1 MKRYDSLNAV
11 NERMLRMLQA
21 CGLVFGLLFF
31 LPCNLYGSGGEGF
44 IWNDN
49 SFSLRTKIEFADAAV
64 ASTTKK
70 SSVIMEVRRVRYV
83 MEDGRNREVMGRV
96 LRDTIEEVIEGMDV
110 MDEIAESGEE
120 NVDGA
125 MEDLAVHLAY
135 YKRHPLNI
143 NSATRRELER
153 SGLFTEFQI
162 ESLLKY
168 IGRTG
173 AVLSFAELS
182 LLYGFNEDLV
192 KRIAPY
198 IVLGEKKRV
207 SRGFRYDVSSDIYAR
222 YTGTLEQQS
231 VTRKQLQQTKVYEE
245 ALNSHSTA
253 SSFGLSKETYLARM
267 KAYYADRVEVA
278 ALWSGSAI
286 ASTSGKSGVRRV
298 SAERFISGGVS
309 VKDLSI
315 GRLKIDRVVVG
326 DFAAKFGQ
334 GLSVWNGFTYSGVD
348 ENYGFSKRGEAI
360 SLYNSSDTTKTLR
373 GGSLSLSMGKV
384 SYSGGYAVEKKLLL
398 NRLSYN
404 GSLFKIALNHSQREN
419 APPILSMDVKT
430 GIGVT
435 RLFGEG
441 AWNYTTNATAF
452 LLGCS
457 TEYGKWSMHLLTL
470 IYSNSFISSLSGAYS
485 SLSHPA
491 NQRGFA
497 AVTAGPLYKKLKFS
511 ASFQYMQYPKERYH
525 LNYPS
530 AMYKGYVKLSV
541 DDAGFTTP
549 ARNELYFRFYTRCN
563 ITYKDPAE
571 RVALYSL
578 RLAGKKSLGSN
589 LTLGVR
595 GEWNNYNCY
604 GVMAYLRSLFLKS
617 KVSAV
622 AGAVSYDVKKWD
634 GRIYFPESEL
644 PMTFSSHL
652 LYGTGVDW
660 FAMVSAK
667 FTRWLSLHF
676 KVQQRA
682 EKLTLKGALRL
693 LL

>member
-1 MKRYDSLNAV
+1 MK
-11 NERMLRMLQA
+11 RMLQLCVLIA
-21 CGLVFGLLFF
+21 VITVFQ
-31 LPCNLYGSGGEGF
+31 S
-44 IWNDN
+44 ID
-49 SFSLRTKIEFADAAV
+49 LRGADLRIA
-64 ASTTKK
+64 
-70 SSVIMEVRRVRYV
+70 
-83 MEDGRNREVMGRV
+83 
-96 LRDTIEEVIEGMDV
+96 RDTIEEVIEGVDV
-110 MDEIAESGEE
+110 MDEIAESGEA
-120 NVDGA
+120 NVEGA
-125 MEDLAVHLAY
+125 LEEIAVHLAH

-143 NSATRRELER
+143 NSASKKELER

-207 SRGFRYDVSSDIYAR
+207 SRGLRYDLSSDIYFR
-222 YTGTLEQQS
+222 YTGTLE
-231 VTRKQLQQTKVYEE
+231 
-245 ALNSHSTA
+245 NS
-253 SSFGLSKETYLARM
+253 GLSKETYLARM
-267 KAYYADRVEVA
+267 KSSYAEKVEVA
-278 ALWSGSAI
+278 ALWSGSAT
-286 ASTSGKSGVRRV
+286 ASSAGSKSGGRKV
-298 SAERFISGGVS
+298 SKESFVGGGVS
-309 VKDLSI
+309 VKDI
-315 GRLKIDRVVVG
+315 AMGKITIDRVVVG

-334 GLSVWNGFTYSGVD
+334 GLSVWNSFTYSGVD

-360 SLYNSSDTTKTLR
+360 SIYNSSDSSKTLR
-373 GGSLSLSMGKV
+373 GGAVSVSLGKI
-384 SYSGGYAVEKKLLL
+384 SYSGGYAVEKKILL

-404 GSLFKIALNHSQREN
+404 GSLLKVALNHFQKEN
-419 APPILSMDVKT
+419 ATPILSADFKT
-430 GIGVT
+430 GIGAT
-435 RLFGEG
+435 RIFGEG

-457 TEYGKWSMHLLTL
+457 TEYGKWSMHLITL
-470 IYSNSFISSLSGAYS
+470 IYTNSFISSLSGAYS

-497 AVTAGPLYKKLKFS
+497 AVAAGPLYKKLKLS
-511 ASFQYMQYPKERYH
+511 GSFQYMQYPKERYH

-530 AMYKGYVKLSV
+530 AMYKGYVKLSI
-541 DDAGFTTP
+541 DDADFTTP

-563 ITYKDPAE
+563 ITYKEPAE

-589 LTLGVR
+589 LSLGVR

-604 GVMAYLRSLFLKS
+604 GVMAYLRSLFLRS
-617 KVSAV
+617 KASAV
-622 AGAVSYDVKKWD
+622 AGAVGYDVKDWN

-652 LYGTGVDW
+652 LYGRGVDW

-676 KVQQRA
+676 KIQQRGK
-682 EKLTLKGALRL
+682 KLTLKGALRL

>member
-1 MKRYDSLNAV
+1 MKRFI
-11 NERMLRMLQA
+11 QI
-21 CGLVFGLLFF
+21 CGLIAVLLFS
-31 LPCNLYGSGGEGF
+31 LPCGLHG
-44 IWNDN
+44 
-49 SFSLRTKIEFADAAV
+49 AV
-64 ASTTKK
+64 Q
-70 SSVIMEVRRVRYV
+70 MQ
-83 MEDGRNREVMGRV
+83 
-96 LRDTIEEVIEGMDV
+96 RDTIEEVIEGVDV
-110 MDEIAESGEE
+110 MDDIVESGEA
-120 NVDGA
+120 NVEGA
-125 MEDLAVHLAY
+125 LEEIAVHLAH

-143 NSATRRELER
+143 NSAGRNELQR

-168 IGRTG
+168 IGRSG
-173 AVLSFAELS
+173 AILSFAELS
-182 LLYGFNEDLV
+182 LLYGFSEELV

-198 IVLGEKKRV
+198 IFLGEKKRV
-207 SRGFRYDVSSDIYAR
+207 SRGFRSSFTSDIYAR
-222 YTGTLEQQS
+222 YAGTIEQQR
-231 VTRKQLQQTKVYEE
+231 VT
-245 ALNSHSTA
+245 
-253 SSFGLSKETYLARM
+253 KETYLARM
-267 KAYYADRVEVA
+267 KASYAEKVEMA
-278 ALWSGSAI
+278 ALWSGSGSVAKE
-286 ASTSGKSGVRRV
+286 S
-298 SAERFISGGVS
+298 FIGGGVS
-309 VKDLSI
+309 VKDITI
-315 GRLKIDRVVVG
+315 GKFSIDRVVVG

-334 GLSVWNGFTYSGVD
+334 GLSVWNSFTYSGVD
-348 ENYGFSKRGEAI
+348 ENYGFSKRGEVI

-373 GGSLSLSMGKV
+373 GAAVSLSLGKI
-384 SYSGGYAVEKKLLL
+384 SYSGGYAFEKKILV

-404 GSLFKIALNHSQREN
+404 GSLFKMALNHYQKEN
-419 APPILSMDVKT
+419 EVPILSADFKT
-430 GIGVT
+430 GIRAT
-435 RLFGEG
+435 RFFGEG

-457 TEYGKWSMHLLTL
+457 TEYGKWSMHILTL
-470 IYSNSFISSLSGAYS
+470 IYTNSFISSTSGAYS
-485 SLSHPA
+485 SLSHPS

-497 AVTAGPLYKKLKFS
+497 AVTAGPLYKKLLLS

-530 AMYKGYVKLSV
+530 AMYKGYVKLSI

-563 ITYKDPAE
+563 ITYKEPAK

-589 LTLGVR
+589 LTVGGR

-622 AGAVSYDVKKWD
+622 AGAVGYDVKRWN

-652 LYGTGVDW
+652 LYGRGVDW

-676 KVQQRA
+676 KVQQRR

>member
-1 MKRYDSLNAV
+1 MKRYDSLNAD
-11 NERMLRMLQA
+11 NWHPIRMLQV
-21 CGLVFGLLFF
+21 CVMVFGLMLF
-31 LPCNLYGSGGEGF
+31 LPGDLYGFGVKGF
-44 IWNDN
+44 TQNGN
-49 SFSLRTKIEFADAAV
+49 FCSEYAV
-64 ASTTKK
+64 
-70 SSVIMEVRRVRYV
+70 
-83 MEDGRNREVMGRV
+83 
-96 LRDTIEEVIEGMDV
+96 RDTIDEVVEGVDV
-110 MDEIAESGEE
+110 MDEILESGEE
-120 NVDGA
+120 NVEGA
-125 MEDLAVHLAY
+125 MEEMAVHLAH

-143 NSATRRELER
+143 NSASRKELER
-153 SGLFTEFQI
+153 SGLLTEFQI

-168 IGRTG
+168 TARTG

-192 KRIAPY
+192 KRISPY
-198 IVLGEKKRV
+198 IILGERKRV
-207 SRGFRYDVSSDIYAR
+207 SRGFRYDFSSDIYVR

-231 VTRKQLQQTKVYEE
+231 VTKKQSQQTKVYEE
-245 ALNSHSTA
+245 ALNSNSTA
-253 SSFGLSKETYLARM
+253 SSFGLSKETYLTRM
-267 KAYYADRVEVA
+267 KAVYGEKVEVA
-278 ALWSGSAI
+278 ALWSGSAML
-286 ASTSGKSGVRRV
+286 SGSSNTAIGRKVKTNS
-298 SAERFISGGVS
+298 FLSGGIS
-309 VKDLSI
+309 VKDIAL
-315 GRLKIDRVVVG
+315 GRVTIDRVVVG
-326 DFAAKFGQ
+326 DFAAKLGQ
-334 GLSVWNGFTYSGVD
+334 GLAVWNGFTYSGVD

-360 SLYNSSDTTKTLR
+360 SVYNSSDTAKTLR
-373 GGSLSLSMGKV
+373 GGALSVSLGKV
-384 SYSGGYAVEKKLLL
+384 SYSGGYAVEKKILL

-404 GSLFKIALNHSQREN
+404 GSLFKIGLNHFQKEN
-419 APPILSMDVKT
+419 APPVLSVDART

-457 TEYGKWSMHLLTL
+457 TEYGKWSMHLLSL
-470 IYSNSFISSLSGAYS
+470 IYSNSFISSMSGAYS
-485 SLSHPA
+485 SLSHPS
-491 NQRGFA
+491 NQQGFA
-497 AVTAGPLYKKLKFS
+497 AVTAGPLYRKLKLS

-530 AMYKGYVKLSV
+530 AMYKGYVKLSI
-541 DDAGFTTP
+541 DDAGFTAP

-563 ITYKDPAE
+563 ITYKEQAE
-571 RVALYSL
+571 SVALYSL
-578 RLAGKKSLGSN
+578 RVAGKKSLGSH
-589 LTLGVR
+589 LTMGVR

-617 KVSAV
+617 RVAAV

-652 LYGTGVDW
+652 LYGRGLDW

-667 FTRWLSLHF
+667 FSRWLSLHF
-676 KVQQRA
+676 KVQQRG

>member
-1 MKRYDSLNAV
+1 M
-11 NERMLRMLQA
+11 
-21 CGLVFGLLFF
+21 VFGLMLF
-31 LPCNLYGSGGEGF
+31 LPGDLYGFGVKGF
-44 IWNDN
+44 TQNGIFC
-49 SFSLRTKIEFADAAV
+49 SEYAV
-64 ASTTKK
+64 
-70 SSVIMEVRRVRYV
+70 
-83 MEDGRNREVMGRV
+83 
-96 LRDTIEEVIEGMDV
+96 RDTIDEVVEGVDV
-110 MDEIAESGEE
+110 MDEILESGEE
-120 NVDGA
+120 NVEGA
-125 MEDLAVHLAY
+125 MEEMAVHLAH

-143 NSATRRELER
+143 NSASRKELER
-153 SGLFTEFQI
+153 SGLLTEFQI

-168 IGRTG
+168 TARTG

-182 LLYGFNEDLV
+182 LLYGFNEYLV
-192 KRIAPY
+192 KRISPY
-198 IVLGEKKRV
+198 IVLGERKRV
-207 SRGFRYDVSSDIYAR
+207 SRGFRYDASADIYVR

-231 VTRKQLQQTKVYEE
+231 VTKKQSQQTKVYEE
-245 ALNSHSTA
+245 ALNSNSTA
-253 SSFGLSKETYLARM
+253 SSFGLSKEAYLTRM
-267 KAYYADRVEVA
+267 KAVYGEKVEVA
-278 ALWSGSAI
+278 ALWSGSAML
-286 ASTSGKSGVRRV
+286 SGSSNTAIGRKVKTNS
-298 SAERFISGGVS
+298 FLSGGIS
-309 VKDLSI
+309 VKDIAL
-315 GRLKIDRVVVG
+315 GRVTIDRVVVG
-326 DFAAKFGQ
+326 DFAAKLGQ
-334 GLSVWNGFTYSGVD
+334 GLAVWNGFTYSGVD

-360 SLYNSSDTTKTLR
+360 SVYNSSDTAKTLR
-373 GGSLSLSMGKV
+373 GGALSVSLGKV
-384 SYSGGYAVEKKLLL
+384 SYSGGYAVEKKILL

-404 GSLFKIALNHSQREN
+404 GSLFKIGLNHFQKEN
-419 APPILSMDVKT
+419 APPVLSVDART

-435 RLFGEG
+435 RFFGEG

-457 TEYGKWSMHLLTL
+457 TEYGKWSMHLLSL
-470 IYSNSFISSLSGAYS
+470 IYSNSFISSMSGAYS

-497 AVTAGPLYKKLKFS
+497 AVTAGPLYRKLKLS

-525 LNYPS
+525 LNFPS
-530 AMYKGYVKLSV
+530 AMYKGYVKLSI

-563 ITYKDPAE
+563 ITYKEQAE
-571 RVALYSL
+571 SVAQYSL
-578 RLAGKKSLGSN
+578 RVAGKKSLGSH
-589 LTLGVR
+589 LTMGVR

-617 KVSAV
+617 RVAAV

-652 LYGTGVDW
+652 LYGRGLDW

-667 FTRWLSLHF
+667 FSRWLSLHF
-676 KVQQRA
+676 KVQQRG

>member
-1 MKRYDSLNAV
+1 M
-11 NERMLRMLQA
+11 
-21 CGLVFGLLFF
+21 VFGLMLF
-31 LPCNLYGSGGEGF
+31 LPCDLYGFGVKGSTQNGNFCSEY
-44 IWNDN
+44 
-49 SFSLRTKIEFADAAV
+49 AV
-64 ASTTKK
+64 
-70 SSVIMEVRRVRYV
+70 
-83 MEDGRNREVMGRV
+83 
-96 LRDTIEEVIEGMDV
+96 RDTIDEVVEGVDV
-110 MDEIAESGEE
+110 MDEILESGEE
-120 NVDGA
+120 NVEGA
-125 MEDLAVHLAY
+125 MEEMAVHLAH

-143 NSATRRELER
+143 NSASRKELER
-153 SGLFTEFQI
+153 SGLLTEFQI

-168 IGRTG
+168 TARTG

-192 KRIAPY
+192 KRISPY
-198 IVLGEKKRV
+198 IILGERKRV
-207 SRGFRYDVSSDIYAR
+207 SRGFRYDASADIYVR

-231 VTRKQLQQTKVYEE
+231 VTKKQSQQTKVYEE
-245 ALNSHSTA
+245 ALNSNSTA
-253 SSFGLSKETYLARM
+253 SSFGLSKETYLTRM
-267 KAYYADRVEVA
+267 KAVYGEKVEVA
-278 ALWSGSAI
+278 ALWSGSAML
-286 ASTSGKSGVRRV
+286 SGSSNTAIGRKVKTNS
-298 SAERFISGGVS
+298 FLSGGIS
-309 VKDLSI
+309 VKDIAL
-315 GRLKIDRVVVG
+315 GRVTIDRVVVG
-326 DFAAKFGQ
+326 DFAAKLGQ
-334 GLSVWNGFTYSGVD
+334 GLAVWNSFTYSGVD

-360 SLYNSSDTTKTLR
+360 SVYNSSDTAKTLR
-373 GGSLSLSMGKV
+373 GVALSVSLGKV
-384 SYSGGYAVEKKLLL
+384 SYSGGYAVEKKILL

-404 GSLFKIALNHSQREN
+404 GSLFKIGLNHFQKEN
-419 APPILSMDVKT
+419 APPVLSVDART

-435 RLFGEG
+435 RFFGEG

-457 TEYGKWSMHLLTL
+457 TEYGKWSMHLLSL
-470 IYSNSFISSLSGAYS
+470 IYANSFISSMSGAYS

-497 AVTAGPLYKKLKFS
+497 AVTAGPLYRKLKFS

-530 AMYKGYVKLSV
+530 AMYKGYVKLSI

-563 ITYKDPAE
+563 ITYKEQAE
-571 RVALYSL
+571 SVALYSL
-578 RLAGKKSLGSN
+578 RVAGKKSLGSH
-589 LTLGVR
+589 LTMGVR

-617 KVSAV
+617 RVAAV

-652 LYGTGVDW
+652 LYGRGLDW

-667 FTRWLSLHF
+667 FSRWLSLHF
-676 KVQQRA
+676 KVQQRG